1 MNSLDF
7 RGYRKL
13 IRLYLRQDWITR
25 VFWILAPALLVISG
39 MSSYS
44 SMFATQQ
51 ELNAFVDDSIL
62 NPVVAAI
69 HGFILS
75 KDISGIVVWNI
86 KTVSLIILAIFNI
99 LAVSKIIR
107 GEEESGRADLLNAC
121 MVGRQSLFATA
132 MIISCAT
139 NLLMGVMLF
148 ITMFMFKLPIGGSLT
163 ISLLLTVG
171 GCLFASIG
179 AVTSQLAS
187 VRRTASGIGIG
198 LTGLF
203 YALSFMNN
211 LSAKNNISSYFTPF
225 RWFFIVRPFAGNH
238 IEFLL
243 IAVVFVILIAGFGL
257 YLSSKRDVGAGMIHP
272 KTGRRE
278 AAPGFNNVF
287 ALSWRIQKGLLIAW
301 VVSLGVFALGIGSVD
316 PLVSKMLGDSP
327 TLASW
332 MYHFGEPGK
341 AFLALMV
348 YVLGLFVSAYSILAV
363 QKMRAEETDG
373 HLELLLSTRAKRS
386 KWVLSHVLFSVIGS
400 VAILLV
406 IGLCITIGSIAGG
419 GNAEA
424 FGNIAR
430 MTIVKLPAVLVMA
443 GIATFLFGFL
453 PKLSVGLSWAVYS
466 LFILMQL
473 LWEMALVPDI
483 IFLLSPFGQ
492 VYPTQTITIATV
504 TLLLLIAAALYW
516 GGLLLF
522 KRRDIQA

>member
-7 RGYRKL
+7 RGSRKL
-13 IRLYLRQDWITR
+13 IRLYLRQGWVTR
-25 VFWILAPALLVISG
+25 TFWLLTPALLVMSA
-39 MSSYS
+39 MSSYG

-75 KDISGIVVWNI
+75 KDIPGIVVWNI

-107 GEEESGRADLLNAC
+107 GEEESGRADLLNSG
-121 MVGRQSLFATA
+121 MVGRQSLFAAA

-139 NLLMGVMLF
+139 NLLMGMLLF
-148 ITMFMFKLPIGGSLT
+148 ITMLLFGLPIGGSLA
-163 ISLLLTVG
+163 ISLLLAVG

-187 VRRTASGIGIG
+187 ARRTASSIGIG
-198 LTGLF
+198 LMGVF

-211 LSAKNNISSYFTPF
+211 LSAGNNISSYFTPF

-238 IEFLL
+238 LPFLL
-243 IAVVFVILIAGFGL
+243 IAGVLVIAIAGFGL

-272 KTGRRE
+272 KTGRSE
-278 AAPGFNNVF
+278 AAPGFNNIF
-287 ALSWRIQKGLLIAW
+287 ALSWRMHKGLLIAW
-301 VVSLGVFALGIGSVD
+301 AVSLGIFALGIGSVD
-316 PLVSKMLGDSP
+316 PLVSKMLSDSP

-332 MYHFGEPGK
+332 MHHFGEPEE

-363 QKMRAEETDG
+363 QKMHSEETDG
-373 HLELLLSTRAKRS
+373 HLEALLSTRVKRS
-386 KWVLSHVLFSVIGS
+386 KWALSHILFSVIGS
-400 VAILLV
+400 ISILLV
-406 IGLCITIGSIAGG
+406 IGLCIAIGSVVGG
-419 GNAEA
+419 GNIGT
-424 FGNIAR
+424 FGSIVIMA
-430 MTIVKLPAVLVMA
+430 IVKLPAVLVMA
-443 GIATFLFGFL
+443 GIGALLFGFL

-466 LFILMQL
+466 LFILIQL

-483 IFLLSPFGQ
+483 VFLLTPFGR
-492 VYPTQTITIATV
+492 VYPTQPVTIAVV
-504 TLLLLIAAALYW
+504 TLLLLIAAVLY
-516 GGLLLF
+516 GSGLLLF
-522 KRRDIQA
+522 KRRDIQT